1 MHSSSDD
8 DDANCGLAMSE
19 GGVARAGEEGDDD
32 TDDEVTFFETNT
44 DSVDRTGSG
53 DGVNIDDVGR
63 DSGSDVSTE
72 GEASEDEKCEGD
84 SGEGGIAIGLALG
97 MAIGLAHPKPAV
109 DMMDPFAA
117 LQASAGQESDS
128 DSTSH
133 SISDSPPA
141 AAAPSPPHAR
151 STESKRASPS
161 TATNSTATPAFAN
174 LMLRTGV
181 AGSRSN
187 ARATQKAMI
196 SGMRNMEVSGASDH
210 LDTNRE
216 ARTADISAAER
227 GWGAKKGW
235 AAVRQEFVA
244 PVTVEISEHAVA
256 QAALYIEDG
265 LEDRDIGTTP
275 DRACW
280 YHMYHSSLWIK
291 IYCIACAIHLGL
303 AAFEHPS
310 ILRRTTGVPTTGVPT
325 PNPVLHPA
333 GFAGVGGNVPHTGT
347 GTGLTAS
354 SNTTTTTTTSGTAT
368 AAASAAADAA
378 ATSSRGSSNHFLHR
392 GPLLA
397 SEYTALAVEGG
408 CILIYLVDLFLRYKV
423 LK

>member
-1 MHSSSDD
+1 MADTEMTSLTARSSMHSSSDD
-8 DDANCGLAMSE
+8 DDANGGLAMSE
-19 GGVARAGEEGDDD
+19 GGVARAGEGGDDD

-44 DSVDRTGSG
+44 DSADSAGSG
-53 DGVNIDDVGR
+53 DGVYIDDVGR
-63 DSGSDVSTE
+63 DSGSEVSGE
-72 GEASEDEKCEGD
+72 GEASEDQKSEGD
-84 SGEGGIAIGLALG
+84 TREGGIAIGLALG
-97 MAIGLAHPKPAV
+97 MAIGLAHPKPDV
-109 DMMDPFAA
+109 DMMDPFTA
-117 LQASAGQESDS
+117 LQASAGQDSDS

-133 SISDSPPA
+133 SISDS
-141 AAAPSPPHAR
+141 
-151 STESKRASPS
+151 ESKRASPS
-161 TATNSTATPAFAN
+161 TATNSTPAFAN

-227 GWGAKKGW
+227 GRGAKKGW

-256 QAALYIEDG
+256 QAALHIEDG

-291 IYCIACAIHLGL
+291 IYCIACAVHLGL

-310 ILRRTTGVPTTGVPT
+310 ILRRTTGVPT

-333 GFAGVGGNVPHTGT
+333 GFAGVGGNVTHAVT

-354 SNTTTTTTTSGTAT
+354 SNATAT
-368 AAASAAADAA
+368 AAASAAAGAA
-378 ATSSRGSSNHFLHR
+378 ASSSRGSSNHLLHR

-408 CILIYLVDLFLRYKV
+408 CILIYLIDLFFRYKV
-423 LK
+423 MRTTD

>member
-1 MHSSSDD
+1 MTSLTARSSMHSSSDD
-8 DDANCGLAMSE
+8 DDANGGLAMSE
-19 GGVARAGEEGDDD
+19 GGVARAGEGGDDD

-44 DSVDRTGSG
+44 DSADSAGSG
-53 DGVNIDDVGR
+53 DGVYIDDVGR
-63 DSGSDVSTE
+63 DSGSEVSGE
-72 GEASEDEKCEGD
+72 GEASEDQKSEGD
-84 SGEGGIAIGLALG
+84 TREGGIAIGLALG
-97 MAIGLAHPKPAV
+97 MAIGLAHPKPDV
-109 DMMDPFAA
+109 DMMDPFTA
-117 LQASAGQESDS
+117 LQASAGQDSDS

-133 SISDSPPA
+133 SISDSPP
-141 AAAPSPPHAR
+141 HAR
-151 STESKRASPS
+151 ATESKRASPS
-161 TATNSTATPAFAN
+161 TATNSTPAFAN

-227 GWGAKKGW
+227 GRGAKKGW

-256 QAALYIEDG
+256 QAALHIEDG

-291 IYCIACAIHLGL
+291 IYCIACAVHLGL

-310 ILRRTTGVPTTGVPT
+310 ILRRTTGVPT

-333 GFAGVGGNVPHTGT
+333 GFAGVGGNV
-347 GTGLTAS
+347 TGLTAS
-354 SNTTTTTTTSGTAT
+354 SNATTMTTSSGAVVTAT
-368 AAASAAADAA
+368 AAASAAAGAA
-378 ATSSRGSSNHFLHR
+378 ASSSRGSSNHLLHR

-408 CILIYLVDLFLRYKV
+408 CILIYLIDLFFRYKV
-423 LK
+423 MSTAD

>member
-1 MHSSSDD
+1 MTSLTARSSMHSSSDD
-8 DDANCGLAMSE
+8 DDANGGLAMSE
-19 GGVARAGEEGDDD
+19 GGVARAGEGGDDD

-44 DSVDRTGSG
+44 DSADSAGSG
-53 DGVNIDDVGR
+53 SEV
-63 DSGSDVSTE
+63 SGE
-72 GEASEDEKCEGD
+72 GEASEDQKSEGD
-84 SGEGGIAIGLALG
+84 TREGGIAIGLALG
-97 MAIGLAHPKPAV
+97 MAIGLAHPKPDV
-109 DMMDPFAA
+109 DMMDPFTA
-117 LQASAGQESDS
+117 LQASAGQDSDS

-133 SISDSPPA
+133 SISDSPP
-141 AAAPSPPHAR
+141 HAR
-151 STESKRASPS
+151 ATESKRASPS
-161 TATNSTATPAFAN
+161 TATNSTPAFAN

-227 GWGAKKGW
+227 GRGAKKGW

-291 IYCIACAIHLGL
+291 IYCIACAVHLGL

-310 ILRRTTGVPTTGVPT
+310 ILRRTTGVPT
-325 PNPVLHPA
+325 PNPVLHPV
-333 GFAGVGGNVPHTGT
+333 GFAGVGGNITHAVT

-368 AAASAAADAA
+368 ATAAASAAAGAA
-378 ATSSRGSSNHFLHR
+378 ASSSRGSSNHLLHR
-392 GPLLA
+392 GPLIA

-408 CILIYLVDLFLRYKV
+408 CILIYLIDLFFRYKV
-423 LK
+423 MRTED

>member
-1 MHSSSDD
+1 MTSLTARSSMHSSSDD
-8 DDANCGLAMSE
+8 DDANGGLAMSE
-19 GGVARAGEEGDDD
+19 GGVARAGEGGDDD

-44 DSVDRTGSG
+44 DSADSAGSG
-53 DGVNIDDVGR
+53 SEV
-63 DSGSDVSTE
+63 SGE
-72 GEASEDEKCEGD
+72 GEASEDQKSEGD
-84 SGEGGIAIGLALG
+84 TREGGIAIGLALG
-97 MAIGLAHPKPAV
+97 MAIGLAHPKPDV
-109 DMMDPFAA
+109 DMMDPFTA
-117 LQASAGQESDS
+117 LQASAGQDSDS

-133 SISDSPPA
+133 SISDSPP
-141 AAAPSPPHAR
+141 HAR
-151 STESKRASPS
+151 ATESKRASPS
-161 TATNSTATPAFAN
+161 TATNSTPAFAN

-227 GWGAKKGW
+227 GRGAKKGW

-256 QAALYIEDG
+256 QAALHIEDG

-291 IYCIACAIHLGL
+291 IYCIACAVHLGL

-310 ILRRTTGVPTTGVPT
+310 ILRRTTGVPT

-333 GFAGVGGNVPHTGT
+333 GFAGVGGNV
-347 GTGLTAS
+347 TGLTAS
-354 SNTTTTTTTSGTAT
+354 SNATTMTTSSGAVVTAT
-368 AAASAAADAA
+368 AAASAAAGAA
-378 ATSSRGSSNHFLHR
+378 ASSSRGSSNHLLHR

-408 CILIYLVDLFLRYKV
+408 CILIYLIDLFFRYKV
-423 LK
+423 MSTAD